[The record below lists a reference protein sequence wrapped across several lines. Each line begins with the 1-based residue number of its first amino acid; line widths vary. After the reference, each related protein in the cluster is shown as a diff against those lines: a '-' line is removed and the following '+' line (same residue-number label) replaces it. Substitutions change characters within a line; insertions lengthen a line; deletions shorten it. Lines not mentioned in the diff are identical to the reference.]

1 MDAGCTPM
9 GKRLLRASILRPM
22 IDLANLSSRYE
33 AVDAARQDLIRREEL
48 RRALQGIL
56 DLDRLL
62 ARISLD
68 SAGPRDVLA
77 LAASLQHLPA
87 VRTAAAS
94 LTKKRVVILSGAEK
108 TSSSATPDPLCR
120 TPNAER

>member
-1 MDAGCTPM
+1 MDACCTPM
-9 GKRLLRASILRPM
+9 GKRLLRALLLRPL
-22 IDLANLSSRYE
+22 IDPASIEARYE
-33 AVDAARQDLIRREEL
+33 AVDTARQDLIRREEL

-77 LAASLQHLPA
+77 LAASLKHLPA
-87 VRTAAAS
+87 VRS
-94 LTKKRVVILSGAEK
+94 RRCISGEH
-108 TSSSATPDPLCR
+108 R
-120 TPNAER
+120 TPGSFGTRNAERRKPGLF